1 MLHSTTADVQAWLAS
16 TDPIPVVPLHD
27 PVVDGLGHSAES
39 TYSETYWLPVI
50 GPTALWALRRLNR
63 WLEGAPR
70 GYPLALAPL
79 ARELG
84 LGGGTGRS
92 SPVVRSL
99 ARLVCFGLAEV
110 RGGQLMV
117 RRRVPPLAH
126 RHVRR
131 LPAHLVERHRAET
144 EATPASTI
152 PGPGSRPRTGAQQR
166 DKVAGGRSDPVGEAG
181 TAARRG
187 TRPLGTQA
195 GQP

>member
-1 MLHSTTADVQAWLAS
+1 MLHSTASDVQAWLAS
-16 TDPIPVVPLHD
+16 TDPIPVVPLDD
-27 PVVDGLGHSAES
+27 PVVDGLGHTADSG
-39 TYSETYWLPVI
+39 YSETYWLPVI

-70 GYPLALAPL
+70 GYPLVLGPL

-84 LGGGTGRS
+84 LGNGTGRN

-144 EATPASTI
+144 EAIPTPTLPS
-152 PGPGSRPRTGAQQR
+152 PGPGTRTGGQQR
-166 DKVAGGRSDPVGEAG
+166 DKVAGGRSDPVGEASP
-181 TAARRG
+181 AARRTARPVG
-187 TRPLGTQA
+187 TPA

>member
-1 MLHSTTADVQAWLAS
+1 MLHSTASDVQAWLAS
-16 TDPIPVVPLHD
+16 TDPIPVVPLDD

-39 TYSETYWLPVI
+39 AYSETYWLPVI

-84 LGGGTGRS
+84 LGNGTGRN

-110 RGGQLMV
+110 RGGQLKV

-144 EATPASTI
+144 EAIPTPTF
-152 PGPGSRPRTGAQQR
+152 PGPGPRPRPGGHQQ

-181 TAARRG
+181 STARRG
-187 TRPLGTQA
+187 TEPVRTQA
-195 GQP
+195 VQP